1 MLSLQ
6 NSVERHRIWTIS
18 NFLSFTRVLFVI
30 PALYFLH
37 QNTSQGNLKAVV
49 CYVFA
54 GATDWFD
61 GYLARKLNQQSELG
75 RVIDPLMDKICV
87 GATALYLSLFRS
99 FPLWFLLLILSRD
112 LIIVAL
118 GFLMASRLHK
128 VPESNWYGKV
138 TVTALTIVLLT
149 FILDVQQ
156 VKWPFFWTSV
166 CIFFVSVISYVERFA
181 SILKNNPSSR

>member
-30 PALYFLH
+30 PALFFLH
-37 QNTSQGNLKAVV
+37 QNTLQGNLKAVV
-49 CYVFA
+49 CYLFA
-54 GATDWFD
+54 AATDWFD
-61 GYLARKLNQQSELG
+61 GYLARKFKQQSELG

-87 GATALYLSLFRS
+87 GASALYLCLFRD
-99 FPLWFLLLILSRD
+99 FPAWFLLLILTRD
-112 LIIVAL
+112 FVIVAL

-138 TVTALTIVLLT
+138 TVTAIAIVLIT
-149 FILDVQQ
+149 FILDVQA
-156 VKWPFFWTSV
+156 VKWPFFWIAV
-166 CIFFVSVISYVERFA
+166 VIFFVSVFSYAERFI
-181 SILKNNPSSR
+181 SILKTNPSSR